1 MRGLVALLCLASSA
15 NAFVP
20 STFLSRPRQQQA
32 ALLLR
37 RMSSSSSAE
46 EAEKF
51 ASEAA
56 ALRAEISAMEGTSG
70 APAPAPAMRAEEI
83 AAAEMAAA
91 KAEAQERFAAMIAK
105 QNRGGISSDMKK
117 RLEREAATCD
127 CDDGAS
133 AKNPVTDNPILAISV
148 VVGVLAIAVSL
159 S

>member
-148 VVGVLAIAVSL
+148 VVAMNF
-159 S
+159 